1 MQNTSTRHT
10 QTANTAEPER
20 PTGDLA
26 AIAITGGGL
35 IGAVGGV
42 GVGAAVGGA
51 VIGIATGGVGLLV
64 GGAVGGIVTLAMWLT
79 QKNKYSAEQKQLLNA
94 DQEQLRVLEQQ
105 PAIIVHA
112 VIANINQ
119 HVDTIVTQSHAQHLR
134 TDSNVRALTDVITR
148 TNQTA
153 QPFTHVKNTLH
164 EAAETAVNHVH
175 AMQQELHLVRQDF
188 QALTVSLLLTQQSLT
203 ETETRLRE
211 TQTKL
216 AFTEEQLAQNSL
228 DAQQQLTHLFKQ
240 QRLIDEALRDAN
252 PETIRNEEMDAMK
265 QQILDLSASNR
276 RLNAAVTAL
285 SEKMMQLIK
294 DNTALKRTITF
305 FLQTPEHQGALAA
318 NHPTQAHSEEAE
330 PVSIGRFRANT
341 H

>member
-1 MQNTSTRHT
+1 MHNTSNNT

-20 PTGDLA
+20 STGDLA
-26 AIAITGGGL
+26 AIAVTSGGL

-64 GGAVGGIVTLAMWLT
+64 GGAVGGIVTLSMWLT
-79 QKNKYSAEQKQLLNA
+79 QKKKYSAEQKQRLKA
-94 DQEQLRVLEQQ
+94 DQEQLRFLEQQ

-112 VIANINQ
+112 VIANITE

-153 QPFTHVKNTLH
+153 QPFTHVKNALH

-175 AMQQELHLVRQDF
+175 TMKQELHLVRQDF

-228 DAQQQLTHLFKQ
+228 DAQQQLTQLFQQ
-240 QRLIDEALRDAN
+240 QRLIDAALRDAN
-252 PETIRNEEMDAMK
+252 PETIRSDEMNAMK
-265 QQILDLSASNR
+265 QQILDLSSSNR
-276 RLNAAVTAL
+276 RLSATITDL

-305 FLQTPEHQGALAA
+305 FLQNPEHQGALAA

-330 PVSIGRFRANT
+330 PVLIGRFRANT